1 MLTRWGSR
9 WRTLREWTS
18 LEEWAVRG
26 LGLRSPP
33 EAGFH
38 PGLLILELAGCSRAA
53 WRQARQRGE
62 MPFLESLC
70 SRQNYREHP
79 YYAGCPLVRAAREAE
94 LFYGE
99 SDLIPGERFLDT
111 DGRERDLARP
121 EDGQRFNDILNLRK
135 EGLLAGGSAWHALI
149 PGGAAP
155 DDHHPFASPARAP
168 LAVRIRREFGAVLDL
183 RRGLPVVYH
192 RFGAP
197 ATPGNSL
204 QHREQWTRY
213 DRGLEALYRSAR
225 YSRRRDYEIW
235 ILLTPEVPVV
245 SLPAHFA
252 ARIQTALGFAWRIT
266 SSESAAASAGV
277 RPALRIVEKAGICHL
292 YAGRGALSQAEKKR
306 LATLIVVAGLA
317 ASVLWRDDNGLVC
330 WSDQT
335 LKLRR
340 SDVAADTRPA
350 AWLRHQ
356 MDHDVTALAAHPTAG
371 DLVLVRTPLPSSQ
384 TMVDSEAL
392 LGAALL
398 PERTRLGVFANGELR
413 AAHLYVAG
421 RHVLGRA
428 PLPPAAESVPLR
440 PHLRLVTYNVHRC
453 IGMDGRQSPKRIRR
467 ILAELDADFIAI
479 QEVSAI
485 GGNQAEAIASE
496 LGMQCFFCP
505 TLTGTQAYGHAL
517 LSRHPLSAMHIGLLP
532 LTSDAP
538 WKEPRGAVW
547 ARAFVG
553 TRPLNLIATHLALG
567 RADRTAQVDAL
578 LGAEWIGRIPP
589 HEPLVLCGDFN
600 LTPSGRN
607 YRRLTSRLRDAQL
620 AQSNG
625 PVLKTFSTLQ
635 PLVRLD
641 HVFLSAGFLVERVLV
656 PRTHLTE
663 ISSDHFP
670 LVVDVSWHPSQ
681 P

>member
-33 EAGFH
+33 GTGFH
-38 PGLLILELAGCSRAA
+38 PGLLILELAGCPRPA
-53 WRQARQRGE
+53 WEQARQRGE

-70 SRQNYREHP
+70 FRQNYREHP
-79 YYAGCPLVRAAREAE
+79 YYAGCPIVRAAREAE

-99 SDLIPGERFLDT
+99 SDLVPGERFLDA

-121 EDGQRFNDILNLRK
+121 EDGQRFNEILNLRK
-135 EGLLAGGSAWHALI
+135 EGLLTGGSAWHALI

-155 DDHHPFASPARAP
+155 DDHHPAASPARAP

-192 RFGAP
+192 RFRAP
-197 ATPGNSL
+197 EATDDSL
-204 QHREQWTRY
+204 RNREQWTRY
-213 DRGLEALYRSAR
+213 DRGLEALYHSAR

-235 ILLTPEVPVV
+235 ILLTPETPVAP
-245 SLPAHFA
+245 LPANFV
-252 ARIQTALGFAWRIT
+252 ARLQTALGFAWRVT
-266 SSESAAASAGV
+266 SSEAETAGV
-277 RPALRIVEKAGICHL
+277 RPALRIVEKTGVCHL
-292 YAGRGALSQAEKKR
+292 YAGRGLLSNAEKKR
-306 LATLIVVAGLA
+306 LASLIVVAGLA

-330 WSDQT
+330 WRDQA
-335 LKLRR
+335 LKLRQ
-340 SDVAADTRPA
+340 DNVAADARSV
-350 AWLRHQ
+350 AWLRRQ
-356 MDHDVTALAAHPTAG
+356 IDQDLTALAAHPAAG
-371 DLVLVRTPLPSSQ
+371 DLVLVRTPLAPPQ
-384 TMVDSEAL
+384 TLAESESL
-392 LGAALL
+392 LGTALL
-398 PERTRLGVFANGELR
+398 PKRTRLGVSADGELR

-421 RHVLGRA
+421 RHLLGRGS
-428 PLPPAAESVPLR
+428 PPPAFEPVPLR

-453 IGMDGRQSPKRIRR
+453 IGMDGRQSLKRIRR
-467 ILAELDADFIAI
+467 ILGELDADFIAI

-485 GGNQAEAIASE
+485 GGNQAEIIAGE

-532 LTSDAP
+532 LTSGAP

-547 ARAFVG
+547 VRAFVG
-553 TRPLNLIATHLALG
+553 TRPLNVIATHLALG
-567 RADRTAQVDAL
+567 RADRTAQIDAL
-578 LGAEWIGRIPP
+578 LGAEWIGRVPP

-641 HVFLSAGFLVERVLV
+641 HVFLSAGFLVERVQV

-670 LVVDVSWHPSQ
+670 LVVDVSWQ
-681 P
+681 PQP

>member
-18 LEEWAVRG
+18 VEEWAVRG
-26 LGLRSPP
+26 LRLRRPP
-33 EAGFH
+33 ETGFQ
-38 PGLLILELAGCSRAA
+38 PGLLILELSGCPRPA

-99 SDLIPGERFLDT
+99 SDLVPGERFLDP

-121 EDGQRFNDILNLRK
+121 EDGQRFNEILNLRK
-135 EGLLAGGSAWHALI
+135 EGLLTGGSAWHALI

-155 DDHHPFASPARAP
+155 DDHHPSAPPARAP
-168 LAVRIRREFGAVLDL
+168 LATRIRREFGAVLDL

-192 RFGAP
+192 RFCAP
-197 ATPGNSL
+197 AATGNPIED
-204 QHREQWTRY
+204 REQWTRY
-213 DRGLEALYRSAR
+213 DRGLEALYQSAR

-235 ILLTPEVPVV
+235 ILLTPEVPLAP
-245 SLPAHFA
+245 LPAHFA
-252 ARIQTALGFAWRIT
+252 ARLQTALGFAWRVT
-266 SSESAAASAGV
+266 SSASETMPAGV
-277 RPALRIVEKAGICHL
+277 RPVLRIVEKAGICHL
-292 YAGRGALSQAEKKR
+292 YAGRSRLSNAEKKR
-306 LATLIVVAGLA
+306 LASLIVVSGLA

-340 SDVAADTRPA
+340 DDFVAGTRPV
-350 AWLRHQ
+350 AWLQHQ
-356 MDHDVTALAAHPTAG
+356 IDHDLTALAAHPAAG
-371 DLVLVRTPLPSSQ
+371 DLVLVRTPLAPPQ
-384 TMVDSEAL
+384 TPEEGESL
-392 LGAALL
+392 LGTALL
-398 PERTRLGVFANGELR
+398 PKRTRLGVSANGELR
-413 AAHLYVAG
+413 AAHLYTAG

-428 PLPPAAESVPLR
+428 ALPPVTEASPLR

-453 IGMDGRQSPKRIRR
+453 IGMDGRQSLKRIRR

-485 GGNQAEAIASE
+485 GGNQAELIAGE

-547 ARAFVG
+547 VRAFVG
-553 TRPLNLIATHLALG
+553 TRPLNIIATHLALG
-567 RADRTAQVDAL
+567 RSDRTAQIDAL
-578 LGAEWIGRIPP
+578 LGAEWIGRVPP

-635 PLVRLD
+635 PLARLD
-641 HVFLSAGFLVERVLV
+641 HVFLSAGFVVERVQV

-663 ISSDHFP
+663 VSSDHFP
-670 LVVDVSWHPSQ
+670 LVVDVSWHPPQ